1 MFLLKIAYPTYPLQ
15 RMKKGAECT
24 FKNYQI

>member
-1 MFLLKIAYPTYPLQ
+1 MFLFKNAYPTYPFQ